1 MKEIKCRA
9 WDKIDKRMID
19 DAIVIDF
26 QSGKFYNY
34 YYFTPSTR
42 SSDLFEKDEHGNYS
56 IPIKNGKADISRY
69 IIMQYTGLSDK
80 NGKEIYE
87 GDIIDDHW
95 NNAFGEKI
103 HPKFLVI
110 EFGEHETCEGDYYSS
125 TAYGFYL
132 KNLENNET
140 YSLPYH
146 QPIEVIGNIYE
157 SKSLLID

>member
-69 IIMQYTGLSDK
+69 IIMQYTKLSDK

-87 GDIIDDHW
+87 GDIVKFFDDDWYPKGKEIISQVHW
-95 NNAFGEKI
+95 SDKGETLGWGFGNFK
-103 HPKFLVI
+103 KL
-110 EFGEHETCEGDYYSS
+110 GGNKDWCEIVPW
-125 TAYGFYL
+125 
-132 KNLENNET
+132 NM
-140 YSLPYH
+140 
-146 QPIEVIGNIYE
+146 EVIGNIYE
-157 SKSLLID
+157 NSELLKEETK

>member
-87 GDIIDDHW
+87 GDKLKCEDLYVTVKWCADSAGFDFESEDGRSIS
-95 NNAFGEKI
+95 FYTKEY
-103 HPKFLVI
+103 VV
-110 EFGEHETCEGDYYSS
+110 EH
-125 TAYGFYL
+125 F
-132 KNLENNET
+132 
-140 YSLPYH
+140 
-146 QPIEVIGNIYE
+146 EVIGNIYE
-157 SKSLLID
+157 NSELLNEETK